1 MAIVLAPDELEI
13 GSSRFEE
20 GGLRKEV
27 EMLASRRRAALLEV
41 AMLATNEGKL
51 KVCEAENYI

>member
-27 EMLASRRRAALLEV
+27 EMLASRRRAALLGV
-41 AMLATNEGKL
+41 AMLAMNGGKL
-51 KVCEAENYI
+51 KICDAEN